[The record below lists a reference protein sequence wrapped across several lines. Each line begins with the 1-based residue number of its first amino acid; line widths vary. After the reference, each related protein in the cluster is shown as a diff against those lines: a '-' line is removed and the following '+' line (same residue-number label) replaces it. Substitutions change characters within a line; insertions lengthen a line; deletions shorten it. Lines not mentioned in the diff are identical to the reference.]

1 MRRRFPPA
9 LLAAAGD
16 LLFRITA
23 GTARV
28 EVIGGDQVES
38 ARRAAPG
45 LIFSLWHGRLL
56 LGARAHR
63 DRRTAIMISRHEDG
77 EVIAKIVERH
87 GYIPVRGSTSR
98 GGATALREMIDL
110 ARGGVKELAFT
121 PDGPRGPLHRVQ
133 PGVVHLAS
141 ATGYWIVPSSASAR
155 PGRFLGSW
163 DRFLVPWP
171 FARMVVAYGAP
182 IEVAPGLDEAGL
194 RQVADELQKAM
205 IDVEAEADRRTGW

>member
-1 MRRRFPPA
+1 MSSLPPPVLS
-9 LLAAAGD
+9 LLGD
-16 LLFRITA
+16 LFFRFTA
-23 GTARV
+23 GTARIRI
-28 EVIGGDQVES
+28 IGGEHVEA
-38 ARRAAPG
+38 ARREAPG

-56 LGARAHR
+56 LGARAHQG
-63 DRRTAIMISRHEDG
+63 RRTAIMISRHQDG
-77 EVIAKIVERH
+77 EIIARIVERH

-110 ARGGVKELAFT
+110 AGNGVKEFAFT
-121 PDGPRGPLHRVQ
+121 PDGPRGPRHTIQ

-155 PGRFLGSW
+155 PGRFLQSW

-182 IEVAPGLDEAGL
+182 IAVPPGLGEEELDRATDAL
-194 RQVADELQKAM
+194 RKAM
-205 IDVEAEADRRTGW
+205 VDVEAEADRRAGW